1 MQVILSDD
9 HAAHFPAGELYD
21 GALVRPFECP
31 ERWEHV
37 VAALDAAG
45 FDDRTVPDPVDLG
58 GVTAVHDPVYVG
70 FLRTCHDDWRAA
82 GYTGDAI
89 PSMFPVR
96 GMRHDRVPLDID
108 GRLGWHAIAAETA
121 ITEGTWRA
129 AEASAAIAQTGQRT
143 LAGGADAA
151 FALCRPPGHH
161 ATADQFGG
169 YCFLNNAAVA
179 AQGFLDR
186 GADRVAV
193 LDVDFHHGN
202 GTQAI
207 FYDRADVLFVS
218 LHGHPADEFP
228 YFCGYADETGAGP
241 GEGHNLN
248 LPMGPGT
255 GFDEWAAALDVGCR
269 RIADHRPDAL
279 VVSLGVDTFA
289 GDPISSFLLTSP
301 DYLAVGRRIAALSLP
316 TLYVMEGGYAVA
328 EIGTNTVNV
337 LLGHEG

>member
-45 FDDRTVPDPVDLG
+45 FNDRRAPDPVDLDG
-58 GVTAVHDPVYVG
+58 LTAVHDPVYVG

-151 FALCRPPGHH
+151 FALCRSTPSRRMRSACSCISPSFFCC
-161 ATADQFGG
+161 TANAG
-169 YCFLNNAAVA
+169 CFMLSTVI
-179 AQGFLDR
+179 R
-186 GADRVAV
+186 SCSISCPM
-193 LDVDFHHGN
+193 
-202 GTQAI
+202 TQASTSS
-207 FYDRADVLFVS
+207 R
-218 LHGHPADEFP
+218 
-228 YFCGYADETGAGP
+228 
-241 GEGHNLN
+241 
-248 LPMGPGT
+248 
-255 GFDEWAAALDVGCR
+255 CR
-269 RIADHRPDAL
+269 RPLRP
-279 VVSLGVDTFA
+279 
-289 GDPISSFLLTSP
+289 
-301 DYLAVGRRIAALSLP
+301 
-316 TLYVMEGGYAVA
+316 
-328 EIGTNTVNV
+328 
-337 LLGHEG
+337 